1 MPIVRYPIKP
11 KLARKIP
18 MEGNENV
25 MARNALNQTLLKII
39 SVEKTILLMGSI
51 SIQLWKFYP
60 FLMMNCIK
68 ASLE

>member
-1 MPIVRYPIKP
+1 
-11 KLARKIP
+11 

-25 MARNALNQTLLKII
+25 MARNVLNQTLLKII